1 MRIKSLTSYFLT
13 CIMILAALIGT
24 RQAFP
29 LQADASARAAIS
41 VDQLANRAAKR
52 DRLPI
57 VRALPN
63 DTRCKPPIDVVGR
76 CFADARLNQS
86 VT

>member
-29 LQADASARAAIS
+29 LQADASARAATS

-86 VT
+86 VA